1 MTEIWKPIEFL
12 DGRYEVSNLGRLKE
26 MKTGRIMPLCNNG
39 AGYLR
44 LRVLAANRHWRY
56 FPVHRLVAQAFIP
69 NPEGLPYVDHVNG
82 DRGDNRVENLR
93 WCSSSQ
99 NMNFPL
105 AKQRLKENARC
116 KPRRIRG
123 EKDGAVKVW
132 EKMVDCAADI
142 GCTVTLV
149 QRVVSDKFP
158 AIKRARGWTLTDIT
172 EE

>member
-1 MTEIWKPIEFL
+1 MREIWKPIEFL
-12 DGRYEVSNLGRLKE
+12 NGRYAVSNRGRLKDTMTE
-26 MKTGRIMPLCNNG
+26 RIMPLCDNG
-39 AGYLR
+39 TGYLR
-44 LRVLAANRHWRY
+44 LRTRVNGRLRY
-56 FPVHRLVAQAFIP
+56 FSLHRLVAQAFIP
-69 NPEGLPYVDHVNG
+69 NPEGLLYVDHVNG
-82 DRGDNRVENLR
+82 DRSDNRVGNLR

-105 AKQRLKENARC
+105 AKRHQKESARWRP
-116 KPRRIRG
+116 KRIRG
-123 EKDGAVKVW
+123 EKDGVVKTW

-149 QRVVSDKFP
+149 QRAVSDKYP